1 MLLSIVGGVASG
13 QERGVTLSSNSLT
26 GMARRAGKIAMAA
39 GRKWVDDRAPSM
51 GAALAYYTAFSIAP
65 LLVIVIAIAG
75 LTVGHDA
82 AQAAI
87 VAQLGD
93 LLGESGGKAIEGML
107 QATSDL
113 GTGTLA
119 LAIGVATLLLGA
131 TTAFAELQD
140 DLDRIWDAEPSKASG
155 IWNLLRTRLL
165 SFGMVLCV
173 AFLLTI
179 SLVVNAG
186 IAAVGQYMFG
196 GSELVLEVLNFVASV
211 LVITLLFAA
220 IYKILP
226 NTPIAWHDVWEGA
239 LITAILFAIGKLLI
253 GLYIG
258 KSSVASAFGSA
269 GPFVALMVW
278 IYYSTQVFLL
288 GAEVTCVVA
297 RARSGNAGAGK
308 SSGVP
313 KGTVDAGETGS
324 HAPGVAPA
332 RAQVPALPAI
342 ARAATRPI
350 EAGPAAKRIFGA
362 SAAGLLAG
370 WVAARLVRAR
380 IRSTV

>member
-1 MLLSIVGGVASG
+1 
-13 QERGVTLSSNSLT
+13 
-26 GMARRAGKIAMAA
+26 MARRAGEIAMAA
-39 GRKWVDDRAPSM
+39 ARKWVDDRAPSM
-51 GAALAYYTAFSIAP
+51 GAALAYYTAFSLAP

-87 VAQLGD
+87 VAQMGD
-93 LLGESGGKAIEGML
+93 LLGESGAKAIEGML
-107 QATSDL
+107 KATSDL

-119 LAIGVATLLLGA
+119 LGIGLATLLIGA

-140 DLDRIWDAEPSKASG
+140 DLDRIWAAEPSKASG
-155 IWNLLRTRLL
+155 IWTLVRTRLL

-186 IAAVGQYMFG
+186 IAAMGQYMFG
-196 GSELVLEVLNFVASV
+196 GSEVALQALNFVASV

-226 NTPIAWHDVWEGA
+226 NTPIAWRDVWEGA
-239 LITAILFAIGKLLI
+239 LITSILFAIGKLLI

-297 RARSGNAGAGK
+297 RAHDGK
-308 SSGVP
+308 TTAVGSAGVP
-313 KGTVDAGETGS
+313 KGTVDATKAGS
-324 HAPGVAPA
+324 PTPGIAPRGAA
-332 RAQVPALPAI
+332 SALPVTV
-342 ARAATRPI
+342 RAAAPPI
-350 EAGPAAKRIFGA
+350 HAGPVAKRLFGV
-362 SAAGLLAG
+362 SAAGLVAG
-370 WVAARLVRAR
+370 WAAARIVRAR
-380 IRSTV
+380 MRSTA

>member
-1 MLLSIVGGVASG
+1 MV
-13 QERGVTLSSNSLT
+13 
-26 GMARRAGKIAMAA
+26 RRAGEIAMAA

-119 LAIGVATLLLGA
+119 LAVGVATLLLGA

-196 GSELVLEVLNFVASV
+196 GSEIVLQALNFVASV

-226 NTPIAWHDVWEGA
+226 NTPIAWRDVWEGA
-239 LITAILFAIGKLLI
+239 LITSILFAIGKLLI

-297 RARSGNAGAGK
+297 RARSGKAGAVK
-308 SSGVP
+308 SAGVP

-324 HAPGVAPA
+324 PTPGTTPPPG
-332 RAQVPALPAI
+332 QVPALPAL
-342 ARAATRPI
+342 ARVATRSVQ
-350 EAGPAAKRIFGA
+350 AGPAAKRLFGA

-370 WVAARLVRAR
+370 WAAARLVRAR

>member
-1 MLLSIVGGVASG
+1 M
-13 QERGVTLSSNSLT
+13 SSSSLM
-26 GMARRAGKIAMAA
+26 GLARSAGAIAMAA
-39 GRKWVDDRAPSM
+39 ARKWVDDRAPSM

-82 AQAAI
+82 AQTAI

-93 LLGESGGKAIEGML
+93 LLGESGGKAVAGML

-119 LAIGVATLLLGA
+119 LGIGIATLLLGA

-140 DLDRIWDAEPSKASG
+140 DLDRIWAAEPSKASG
-155 IWNLLRTRLL
+155 IWNLVRTRLL

-179 SLVVNAG
+179 SLVVNAC

-196 GSELVLEVLNFVASV
+196 GSEVALQALNFVASV
-211 LVITLLFAA
+211 LVIMLLFAA
-220 IYKILP
+220 IYKVLP
-226 NTPIAWHDVWEGA
+226 NTPIAWRDVWEGA
-239 LITAILFAIGKLLI
+239 LITSILFAVGKLLI

-278 IYYSTQVFLL
+278 IYYSTQVFLF

-297 RARSGNAGAGK
+297 RARNGDPAPAASA
-308 SSGVP
+308 GVP
-313 KGTVDAGETGS
+313 KGAVDTSKAGSGRPTG
-324 HAPGVAPA
+324 APGGGSVPPL
-332 RAQVPALPAI
+332 PAL
-342 ARAATRPI
+342 ARAAIPAI
-350 EAGPAAKRIFGA
+350 EPGPAAKRLFGA

-370 WVAARLVRAR
+370 WAAARIVRAR
-380 IRSTV
+380 MRSTG